1 MDQFTVDPNQLD
13 SRSEN
18 KSDKSFSNFNDPY
31 CFKIYKNYSNISK
44 RKIYWFV
51 CEKSKGN
58 FMIITRINSV
68 FSIPL

>member
-1 MDQFTVDPNQLD
+1 MIQYNYHSFIVHCDSINNTMDQFTVDPNQLD

-44 RKIYWFV
+44 RKIY
-51 CEKSKGN
+51 
-58 FMIITRINSV
+58 
-68 FSIPL
+68 